1 MPMARNKLS
10 RTLAIVAFPLISCA
24 TVFSLVVFSL
34 SGDSTI
40 PINRGGVVMNGSFV
54 NLYLLFLNEQQSN
67 FISFK

>member
-10 RTLAIVAFPLISCA
+10 RNVATAAFPLISCA
-24 TVFSLVVFSL
+24 SVFSLMVFSL
-34 SGDSTI
+34 SGGSTI

-54 NLYLLFLNEQQSN
+54 NHYLLLLNGPRSH